1 MSTRAPFA
9 WRSRIRF
16 VDTDASGRIHYSAL
30 FRHLETAEDE
40 FMRSLGCAYSG
51 REPADLSYPRVHVEA
66 DYLAALRYDDPIYI
80 TVAVAKL
87 GTSSYTLEFN
97 VYLEETADVAASGL
111 ITVVCMSVRTQKA
124 HALAPDLRAALA
136 PHRTA

>member
-16 VDTDASGRIHYSAL
+16 VDTDASCRIHYSAL

-40 FMRSLGCAYSG
+40 FMRSLGFAYSE
-51 REPADLSYPRVHVEA
+51 RAPAHLSYPRVHVEA

-80 TVAVAKL
+80 TVGVSKL

-97 VYLEETADVAASGL
+97 VYLEETSEVAASG
-111 ITVVCMSVRTQKA
+111 IVTVVCMSTKTQKA
-124 HALAPDLRAALA
+124 CPLPEDLREALSGQ
-136 PHRTA
+136 RT